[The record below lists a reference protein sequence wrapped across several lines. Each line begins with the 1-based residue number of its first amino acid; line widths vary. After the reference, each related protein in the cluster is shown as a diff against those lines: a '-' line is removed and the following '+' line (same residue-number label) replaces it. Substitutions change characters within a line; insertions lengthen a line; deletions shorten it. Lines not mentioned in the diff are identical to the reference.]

1 MSNITGVG
9 HVSFTVMDLDRTID
23 FYVNKLG
30 GRLFDRNKDEGDNL
44 GTHVFGDAKDCSY
57 ASLGIAMIRLGNLN
71 IEFIQYL
78 NPPTTI
84 AYHGDPSIAGSA
96 HIAWEVDDI
105 EGMYKKLK
113 ANGVKFHST
122 INDCVRDNQL
132 VWKWVYFRDPDNI
145 CVELTQHLK
154 KYQ

>member
-1 MSNITGVG
+1 MGNITGVG

-30 GRLFDRNKDEGDNL
+30 GRLFDRNKDEGENL
-44 GTHVFGDAKDCSY
+44 GLYVFGDTNKGSY

-78 NPPTTI
+78 NPPTKI

-105 EGMYKKLK
+105 EKMYKRLK
-113 ANGVKFHST
+113 IDGVKFHSE
-122 INDCVRDNQL
+122 INDCVRDGEL

-145 CVELTQHLK
+145 CVELSQHYK
-154 KYQ
+154 KYE